1 MSSPVEPR
9 ITSVSADL
17 MEPPSRLSGLV
28 IKTVALAIGT
38 SILWSYFTPVAEVAA
53 GTGKVIPDRH
63 VQAIQS
69 VEGGY
74 VVAIYAKSGDFV
86 EKDEL
91 IIRLDPTASGTSRE
105 EISQQ
110 LEGLQATAAR
120 LKAHLNDTELTF
132 PEKLQRQNPGA
143 ISAAKAQYT
152 ADRAELASAMSSY
165 ASGIEQKKSELIEAK
180 SQLKT
185 VDEGL
190 RLASEE
196 FTALRK
202 LKVAGAASRA
212 EVMASENRHNELN
225 GLRNRIKLSLPR
237 LQAGVDEL
245 TTRREERANSFKAKV
260 AAELND
266 IEIKISSFT
275 ASLQGQQSR
284 VERTEI
290 RAPVS
295 GILKTV
301 NATNIGQVIKPY
313 DAVAEIVPDSE
324 TVLVQARIRPE
335 DIGFIAKGLPA
346 VIKLSAYDY
355 SIFGSLHGTLE
366 RIAADSSTDE
376 RGVVYYAVDVR
387 ADKSFIER
395 RGERWPVKPGM
406 VASVEII
413 TGTRTVFQY
422 LTKPIHRMATMAL
435 RER

>member
-1 MSSPVEPR
+1 
-9 ITSVSADL
+9 
-17 MEPPSRLSGLV
+17 
-28 IKTVALAIGT
+28 
-38 SILWSYFTPVAEVAA
+38 
-53 GTGKVIPDRH
+53 
-63 VQAIQS
+63 
-69 VEGGY
+69 
-74 VVAIYAKSGDFV
+74 
-86 EKDEL
+86 
-91 IIRLDPTASGTSRE
+91 
-105 EISQQ
+105 
-110 LEGLQATAAR
+110 
-120 LKAHLNDTELTF
+120 
-132 PEKLQRQNPGA
+132 
-143 ISAAKAQYT
+143 
-152 ADRAELASAMSSY
+152 MSSY

-290 RAPVS
+290 RAPIS